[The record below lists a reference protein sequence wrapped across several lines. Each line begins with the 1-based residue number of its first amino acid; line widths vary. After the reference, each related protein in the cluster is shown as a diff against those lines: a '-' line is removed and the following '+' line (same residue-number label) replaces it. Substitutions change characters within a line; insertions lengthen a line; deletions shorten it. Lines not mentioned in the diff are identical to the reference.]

1 LYGVEIL
8 YFPKFKKSFPR
19 GFSRRLLLPIRWPRG
34 QILGLF
40 IFPRSSDMSLR
51 VAVKK
56 SDVAHDD
63 TVHFLLCLGGAE
75 NFTALVKKQ
84 ANWATK
90 GRIRSK
96 RAERH
101 LQ

>member
-1 LYGVEIL
+1 
-8 YFPKFKKSFPR
+8 
-19 GFSRRLLLPIRWPRG
+19 
-34 QILGLF
+34 
-40 IFPRSSDMSLR
+40 MSLR